1 MVLMPDPI
9 PADRSIMPDHITI
22 PALYMGGVDAT
33 LTVEPNAYGDRY
45 TMTLAVL
52 GRPLARAEGFGPG
65 VALDFA
71 TSDDDNPANVA
82 LTVST
87 FGAFLSHALES
98 SEDDAREGWSIL
110 TDDASDWADALTL
123 HGEALQE
130 SVER

>member
-1 MVLMPDPI
+1 
-9 PADRSIMPDHITI
+9 MPDHIII

-33 LTVEPNAYGDRY
+33 LTVESDAYGDRY
-45 TMTLAVL
+45 TMTLAML
-52 GRPLARAEGFGPG
+52 GRPLARGEGFGPG